1 METIILKGNPIS
13 TNNCYY
19 NMKINIRVLTAKA
32 KALKEDYTWQAKMQ
46 CKHSPLS
53 EDLEVFIKI
62 YFGTKR
68 KVDWDNYHK
77 LTMDSLTGIIWVDDS
92 QIQKATVEKFYDKEN
107 PRIEVCYKLLQG
119 KHLG

>member
-13 TNNCYY
+13 TNNCYFH
-19 NMKINIRVLTAKA
+19 MRPGVRILSSKA
-32 KALKEDYTWQAKMQ
+32 RKLKEDYNWQARMQ
-46 CKHSPLS
+46 CEHPIIKQ
-53 EDLEVFIKI
+53 DLEVFIKI

-77 LTMDSLTGIIWVDDS
+77 LTMDSLTGIIWADDS

-107 PRIEVCYKLLQG
+107 PRIEVSYKLLQD